1 MNNALAAPKTAVRQ
15 EPKDLYAAA
24 SKLTAIIEDADV
36 EEFISVIEK
45 LDDQTDPWVIFNSQ
59 VSSRGSLLHI
69 AAERRQDNILRL
81 LLDHVADHRIA
92 SKNDWGDTPL
102 HMAAKAGACG
112 AAGMLIRQ
120 AKDKNQILR
129 MKNKRGNTALHEA
142 VLIRNVEMAC
152 LLWKEDSE
160 PMYLENAERKSP
172 LYLALDTGN
181 SEILQELF
189 SSSLE
194 PSSIQGLS
202 PVHGAVVRGQYDLL
216 SKIHAMNMKL
226 FAMTDS
232 GGGNLFHFAAHT
244 NRIQV
249 FKLLEQGAEY
259 LANDRD
265 NKGDLP
271 IHIASKMGH
280 VHLIEKLLPVS
291 GLLNRQG
298 QTILHVAAKYGRSSA
313 VKYMLKHPNLG
324 KLINK
329 RDHDG
334 NTPSHLAAMHSHP
347 ATLILLV
354 LDERRDQFCLN
365 HELLTALDIALD
377 GIKRDC
383 TLRKVLAVMV
393 LGSEP
398 YVSKDLLVLRP
409 EARDEAFIELG
420 KKKPNRDHVKDVNNT
435 HLLVATLVATVT
447 FAAGFAVPGGFN
459 SSDMASEDDRG
470 MATMLDNRKFQAFTI
485 CNTIA
490 MLCSMTAVV
499 NLMWAQQKDVNVAI
513 AANQQTKLLLKI
525 AFPAMFAAFLTGV
538 TLTVGKHPWLAN
550 TMFYLGI
557 IFLLIFSGAK
567 LLEYPPFF
575 KSHHRPIRF
584 LKHWLVLAHIV
595 LWGVETNILDDM
607 EEDSVTV
614 TRFRD

>member
-1 MNNALAAPKTAVRQ
+1 
-15 EPKDLYAAA
+15 
-24 SKLTAIIEDADV
+24 
-36 EEFISVIEK
+36 
-45 LDDQTDPWVIFNSQ
+45 
-59 VSSRGSLLHI
+59 
-69 AAERRQDNILRL
+69 
-81 LLDHVADHRIA
+81 
-92 SKNDWGDTPL
+92 
-102 HMAAKAGACG
+102 
-112 AAGMLIRQ
+112 
-120 AKDKNQILR
+120 
-129 MKNKRGNTALHEA
+129 
-142 VLIRNVEMAC
+142 
-152 LLWKEDSE
+152 
-160 PMYLENAERKSP
+160 
-172 LYLALDTGN
+172 
-181 SEILQELF
+181 
-189 SSSLE
+189 
-194 PSSIQGLS
+194 
-202 PVHGAVVRGQYDLL
+202 
-216 SKIHAMNMKL
+216 MNMKL

-259 LANDRD
+259 LANNQDS
-265 NKGDLP
+265 KGDLP

-291 GLLNRQG
+291 GLLNGQG

-334 NTPSHLAAMHSHP
+334 NTPSHLAAMHSQP

-365 HELLTALDIALD
+365 HELLTSLDIALD

-383 TLRKVLAVMV
+383 TLR
-393 LGSEP
+393 
-398 YVSKDLLVLRP
+398 
-409 EARDEAFIELG
+409 
-420 KKKPNRDHVKDVNNT
+420 KKPNRDHVKDVNNT

-459 SSDMASEDDRG
+459 GSDMASEDDRG

-513 AANQQTKLLLKI
+513 AANQQTKLLLKV

-550 TMFYLGI
+550 TIFYLGI

-575 KSHHRPIRF
+575 KSHRRPIRF

-595 LWGVETNILDDM
+595 LWGSATKGPCMI
-607 EEDSVTV
+607 EEDLPKSPKVPQELLQHS
-614 TRFRD
+614 